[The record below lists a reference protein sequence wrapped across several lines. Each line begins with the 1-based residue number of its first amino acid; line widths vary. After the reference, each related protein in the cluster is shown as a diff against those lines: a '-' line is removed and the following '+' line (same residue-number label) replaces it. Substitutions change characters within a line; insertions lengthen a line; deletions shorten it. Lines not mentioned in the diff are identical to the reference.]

1 MSKKIKS
8 YRVACY
14 ETVHGYIYVDAKS
27 EDEALEL
34 AQEIL
39 ENDGMPS
46 DAKVFDRDFEACT
59 AELSN

>member
-1 MSKKIKS
+1 MSKKKNS
-8 YRVACY
+8 YKVACY

-34 AQEIL
+34 AQQIL

-46 DAKVFDRDFEACT
+46 DTKIFDRDFEACI
-59 AELSN
+59 ALLSN

>member
-1 MSKKIKS
+1 MPKINS
-8 YRVACY
+8 YKVSCY
-14 ETVHGYIYVDAKS
+14 ETVHGSFYVDAKS

-39 ENDGMPS
+39 EKDGMPS
-46 DAKVFDRDFEACT
+46 DAKIFDREFEACV

>member
-1 MSKKIKS
+1 MNKVKS

-14 ETVHGYIYVDAKS
+14 ETVHAYIYIDATS

-34 AQEIL
+34 AEEIL
-39 ENDGMPS
+39 DNDGIPQ
-46 DAKVFDRDFEACT
+46 DAKVFDRDFEACI